1 MRSGHR
7 EAPCCSA
14 SSSVCSRP
22 SAHDRLRRH
31 RAGLRLLWRHEAP
44 LRLVREALLAQ
55 MTAQR
60 TNSRTIP
67 YTVASSCSEL
77 CDMHAVCVFEAPDN
91 ATLESGLITSSQ
103 GDQNVP

>member
-1 MRSGHR
+1 MRSARR
-7 EAPCCSA
+7 EAPFSSA
-14 SSSVCSRP
+14 CWSACSRP

-31 RAGLRLLWRHEAP
+31 RAWLRLLRRHEAP
-44 LRLVREALLAQ
+44 LRLVPEALLAQ
-55 MTAQR
+55 VTSQR

-77 CDMHAVCVFEAPDN
+77 CDMQAVCVLLAPDK
-91 ATLESGLITSSQ
+91 ATLESGLITSSH